1 MDRPTIFISSTIFD
15 FRDLRSALKDFL
27 ELRGC
32 RVLASEFND
41 FTKPL
46 DRHSYEACLD
56 TIEQADLF
64 VLFIGSRVGGLL
76 DAKAGISITRGEYRR
91 AYELAQAGRMRL
103 LTFVRSDVWTY
114 RESVKELARSL
125 EAETVLSEEQKA
137 AVKSRRSKF
146 MTDATTIN
154 AFIDEVARNRETAAA
169 ARGEGE
175 MPIGNWIHQF
185 ATFADVRQVIEP
197 LISQGLTVKAAAG
210 RMALQTQLLT
220 LLQRLLP
227 RGESGPY
234 LPEAAV
240 RNLARNLDL
249 KAEAFDRAVRV
260 ASQDWSRLV
269 FLTLSVPRTGLDLSP
284 LQAVLT
290 SDLLLEYNPTSGRF
304 AATAEYDLLV
314 RLLENARMLQGPTA
328 SDTADL
334 FKHGKRVDSSEARS
348 VPSHVLASHLHG
360 LFRWIEVVNC
370 ARALAVSLAG
380 EHLVPPDPM
389 PRSPFL
395 GEEGRLAAEQV
406 SLAQVRAF
414 VGLGDEAVADSGD
427 AS

>member
-1 MDRPTIFISSTIFD
+1 MDRPTIFLSSTIFD

-41 FTKPL
+41 FSKPL
-46 DRHSYEACLD
+46 DIHSYEACLE
-56 TIEQADLF
+56 TIAQADFF

-76 DAKAGISITRGEYRR
+76 DAKSGISITRGEYRR
-91 AYELAQAGRMRL
+91 AYELAQAGRIRL

-125 EAETVLSEEQKA
+125 EAEAVLSEEQKA
-137 AVKSRRSKF
+137 AVAGRRSRF
-146 MTDATTIN
+146 MTDGTTIN

-185 ATFADVRQVIEP
+185 STFAEVRQVVEP
-197 LISQGLTVKAAAG
+197 LINHGLTVKAAAG
-210 RMALQTQLLT
+210 RKALQAHLLT
-220 LLQRLLP
+220 LLQTLLSSSP
-227 RGESGPY
+227 SGLY

-240 RNLARNLDL
+240 RTLARELDL
-249 KAEAFDRAVRV
+249 KAEAFNEAIRMSSKNWTRLVVLTSSV
-260 ASQDWSRLV
+260 ARSRL
-269 FLTLSVPRTGLDLSP
+269 DLAP

-290 SDLLLEYNPTSGRF
+290 SDLLLQYDPATGRF
-304 AATAEYDLLV
+304 VATAEYDMLV
-314 RLLENARMLQGPTA
+314 RLLENARILQSPLAGA
-328 SDTADL
+328 GSDL
-334 FKHGKRVDSSEARS
+334 FKYGQRVDASEARS
-348 VPSHVLASHLHG
+348 VPAHILASHLHD
-360 LFRWIEVVNC
+360 LFRWVEVANC
-370 ARALAVSLAG
+370 ARVLALSLEGLPLVS
-380 EHLVPPDPM
+380 PPPM

-395 GEEGRLAAEQV
+395 DQEAKLAAEEI

-414 VGLGDEAVADSGD
+414 LGLGEVRDPGLDP
-427 AS
+427 